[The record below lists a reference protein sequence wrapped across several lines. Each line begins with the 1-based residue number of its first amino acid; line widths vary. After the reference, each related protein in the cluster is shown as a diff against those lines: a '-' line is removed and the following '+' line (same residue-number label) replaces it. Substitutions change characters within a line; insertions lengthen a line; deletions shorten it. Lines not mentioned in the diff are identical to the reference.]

1 MEAGIAVR
9 DEQSSREAG
18 ERHEPICVSEAN
30 ASRAGPDITLI
41 AQDILYRLQ
50 SQAILFSGA

>member
-30 ASRAGPDITLI
+30 VSRAGPDITLI
-41 AQDILYRLQ
+41 AEDVLDGLEP
-50 SQAILFSGA
+50 QAILLGGI